1 MKATFNNTQIAQFYK
16 KENKTKL
23 SAKIIRD
30 IIYSYF
36 DLITNDI
43 ASGKRVTLAYL
54 GDIVVKKKKL
64 NYDRTDRLPIDF
76 YRTKKLR
83 KEDAEFRKNKGVVR
97 LLNEHSDGY
106 VAHCYWIKLYSPL
119 ENSQFFN
126 FTPFYTLKKKIYKQT
141 IDNIYVYE
149 DYIKGLP

>member
-1 MKATFNNTQIAQFYK
+1 MLIHISLFNSRICQLQIIK
-16 KENKTKL
+16 HKPKEWNGKSLRIDYHTSKIYNKV
-23 SAKIIRD
+23 I
-30 IIYSYF
+30 F
-36 DLITNDI
+36 H
-43 ASGKRVTLAYL
+43 
-54 GDIVVKKKKL
+54 
-64 NYDRTDRLPIDF
+64 
-76 YRTKKLR
+76 
-83 KEDAEFRKNKGVVR
+83 
-97 LLNEHSDGY
+97 LNEHSDGY